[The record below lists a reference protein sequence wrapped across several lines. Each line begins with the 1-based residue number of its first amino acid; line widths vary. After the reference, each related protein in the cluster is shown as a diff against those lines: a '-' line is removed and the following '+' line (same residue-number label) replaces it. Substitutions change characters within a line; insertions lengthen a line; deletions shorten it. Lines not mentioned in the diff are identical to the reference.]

1 MRIVYI
7 CVTLYRLVMMHALCK
22 LLLDAQVLKD
32 GPIAHTDIGELL
44 PDGICELVPQA
55 SASKDQGPT

>member
-1 MRIVYI
+1 
-7 CVTLYRLVMMHALCK
+7 MHALCK
-22 LLLDAQVLKD
+22 LLLDAQVLED